1 VKGFKQIEI
10 DPSFDFSHACRG
22 NLLFAAKAGIC
33 SLRMPENCAGFQNM
47 PEGHTL
53 HRAALDQR
61 PMLVGHP
68 LDVSSP
74 QGRFMEGAERIDGRI
89 CTAIEAYGKHLLYC
103 FDDEALH
110 IHLGLFGVFKLQKCP
125 AAEPKGAVRVRM
137 KSKSHCVD
145 INGPNC
151 CEVIDMPARAT
162 LIARIGPDVL
172 RSDADPERAWA
183 RISRSKTPIGLLLM
197 DQSVISGIGNIYRSE
212 ILWRQKV
219 SPMTPG
225 NAISRETFER
235 LWSDAVHLLKIGVK
249 ANSIITVD
257 GVKKARS
264 RYGERVNIFNKSH
277 CPECASEIRCLEMAS
292 RRAFICDTC
301 QPELR

>member
-1 VKGFKQIEI
+1 
-10 DPSFDFSHACRG
+10 
-22 NLLFAAKAGIC
+22 
-33 SLRMPENCAGFQNM
+33 M

-61 PMLVGHP
+61 PMLVGQH

-74 QGRFMEGAERIDGRI
+74 QGRFMEGAERLDGRI
-89 CTAIEAYGKHLLYC
+89 CTGIEAYGKHLLYC
-103 FDDEALH
+103 FDAEALH
-110 IHLGLFGVFKLQKCP
+110 IHLGLFGVFKFQKCP
-125 AAEPKGAVRVRM
+125 AAEPKGAVRVRLM
-137 KSKSHCVD
+137 SKSHCVD

-151 CEVIDMPARAT
+151 CEVLDMPARAA
-162 LIARIGPDVL
+162 LIGRIGPDVL
-172 RSDADPERAWA
+172 RSDADPERAWV
-183 RISRSKTPIGLLLM
+183 RISKSKAPIGLLLM

-219 SPMTPG
+219 SPVTPG
-225 NAISRETFER
+225 NAISREIFDR
-235 LWSDAVHLLKIGVK
+235 LWADSVHLLKIGVK

-264 RYGERVNIFNKSH
+264 RYGERVNIFNKPH
-277 CPECASEIRCLEMAS
+277 CPACASQIRRLEMAG

-301 QPELR
+301 QPDVR